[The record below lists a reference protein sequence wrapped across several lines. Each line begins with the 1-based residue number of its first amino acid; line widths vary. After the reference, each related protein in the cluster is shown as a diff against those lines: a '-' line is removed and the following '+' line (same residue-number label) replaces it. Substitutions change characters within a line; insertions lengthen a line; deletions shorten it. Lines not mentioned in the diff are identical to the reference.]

1 MTSEPEATEPT
12 TTISPSGDERVDAVL
27 AGLTG
32 LAGRPVAEHVGV
44 FAEVH
49 QGLQEIL
56 NDEEDEPGEPPQ
68 A

>member
-1 MTSEPEATEPT
+1 MHSEPEAMEPRDP
-12 TTISPSGDERVDAVL
+12 IEPSGDERVDAVL
-27 AGLTG
+27 AALGG

-49 QGLQEIL
+49 QGLQDIL
-56 NDEEDEPGEPPQ
+56 SEEGDEPGEPPQ